1 MGAFT
6 IYAIKSAICLALLYL
21 PYTLLMRR
29 DTFHAFNR
37 VLLLGI
43 VVLSLVLPLVN
54 PLSFLP
60 QGEMIPNPIESLE
73 EEIGQQPLPFI
84 PTYSEEI
91 EEEQTLPLQPLPVR
105 AGSGHSTDASSNN
118 TRNHSTPLHRR
129 EGMGVGL
136 LWPSILVLI
145 YLIGV
150 VGLLGWKT
158 LQLIRLYRYIP
169 SNCLW
174 KDTIDGIKVYG
185 HFDEVCPFSWMNS
198 IVITDEDYRT
208 NPSVM
213 QHERAH
219 IHLHHSWDNLFVSA
233 VEVLQWFNPCIWM
246 LDYSLREVHEYEADA
261 EVLSQGVTLQNY
273 QSLLIRKAIDTSSY
287 AFANGFNHSLLKKR
301 IKMMMKRKS
310 NRWSCTKALYLLP
323 VTAVALAAFAT
334 PEFAE
339 KADAVSESEPSISSL
354 KEDIQ
359 LSLFNGEGADEPS
372 SIEDQPIEDSADVMP
387 EVENT
392 TSIKPGDM
400 ITGIVVDENDVPIQ
414 GAYIVELGDDGRVI
428 WVYGEP
434 VTEADINGHFSYR
447 IHDPAHILR
456 IGLVS
461 QGFRATNFEPYEIK
475 ATNPMPKIVLRPE
488 AGRTSPP
495 VVATGTVT
503 DTKGKPL
510 IDARIYARDE
520 NDGIIGIT
528 HPDNNGHFALRA
540 PHSIPV
546 RSMQIVCERYNTQ
559 VLQLTNEPMKIVMET
574 LEEADINRQPAIVI
588 KGKTY
593 HVNGVEFS
601 MVAVEG
607 GTFKMGGGR
616 YDFEKPVHE
625 VKLTN
630 FSICQTEVT
639 QELWEAVMGSNPSN
653 YKGLKF
659 PVENVSWDDCQTFIT
674 KLNQLTGQHFRLPT
688 EAEWEYAARGG
699 NQSNGYAYSGSNS
712 FREVGWCADNS
723 RGRTHVVA
731 TKAPNELGL
740 YDMSGNV
747 WEWCQDWGDGSYY
760 ASSPINNPTG
770 PSSGTTHIVRGGA
783 WNDQQMDCCVE
794 HRIGRKP
801 TSTSELTGFRLA
813 L

>member
-6 IYAIKSAICLALLYL
+6 VYAIKSAICLALLYL

-37 VLLLGI
+37 TLLLSI
-43 VVLSLVLPLVN
+43 VVLSLVLPLMK

-60 QGEMIPNPIESLE
+60 QGEMIPNPIERLE
-73 EEIGQQPLPFI
+73 EG
-84 PTYSEEI
+84 I
-91 EEEQTLPLQPLPVR
+91 EKMTLPLTPT
-105 AGSGHSTDASSNN
+105 HSSSSPNFPRGGEVMRMQ
-118 TRNHSTPLHRR
+118 TARVTSLEGGR
-129 EGMGVGL
+129 EVGFEEPKATIP
-136 LWPSILVLI
+136 LWPSVLVLI
-145 YLIGV
+145 YIIGV
-150 VGLLGWKT
+150 VGLLGWKI
-158 LQLIRLYRYIP
+158 LQLIRLHRYIP

-174 KDTIDGIKVYG
+174 KDTIDGITVYG

-198 IVITDEDYRT
+198 IVITDEDFRT

-219 IHLHHSWDNLFVSA
+219 IRLHHSWDNLFVSF

-246 LDYSLREVHEYEADA
+246 LDSSLREVHEYEADA
-261 EVLSQGVTLQNY
+261 EVLTQGVTLQNY
-273 QSLLIRKAIDTSSY
+273 QSLLIRKAIGTSSY
-287 AFANGFNHSLLKKR
+287 DFANGFNHSLLKKR
-301 IKMMMKRKS
+301 IKMMMKKKT

-334 PEFAE
+334 PEFEE
-339 KADAVSESEPSISSL
+339 KADAVIESNLEELMPANPTDPSL
-354 KEDIQ
+354 VALE
-359 LSLFNGEGADEPS
+359 APS
-372 SIEDQPIEDSADVMP
+372 SIDEQPIEDSADVMP

-546 RSMQIVCERYNTQ
+546 RSMQIVCDRYNTQ
-559 VLQLTNEPMKIVMET
+559 VLQLTNEPMKIAMET

-607 GTFKMGGGR
+607 GSFKMGGGR

-625 VKLTN
+625 VKLTS

-674 KLNQLTGQHFRLPT
+674 KLNQMTGQHFRLPT

-712 FREVGWCADNS
+712 FREVGWCRDNS

-783 WNDQQMDCCVE
+783 WNDQQMDCRVE

-813 L
+813 H

>member
-6 IYAIKSAICLALLYL
+6 VYAIKSAICLALLYL

-37 VLLLGI
+37 TLLLSI
-43 VVLSLVLPLVN
+43 VVLSLVFPLMK

-73 EEIGQQPLPFI
+73 EG
-84 PTYSEEI
+84 I
-91 EEEQTLPLQPLPVR
+91 EKMTLPLQPLPVR
-105 AGSGHSTDASSNN
+105 AGSNHSADASSLD
-118 TRNHSTPLHRR
+118 SDYTPPSQGG
-129 EGMGVGL
+129 EGGGSLYSPSGEVERGADVP

-145 YLIGV
+145 YIIGV
-150 VGLLGWKT
+150 VGLLGWKI

-174 KDTIDGIKVYG
+174 KDTIDGITVYG

-198 IVITDEDYRT
+198 IVITDEDFRT

-219 IHLHHSWDNLFVSA
+219 IRLHHSWDNLFVSF

-246 LDYSLREVHEYEADA
+246 LDSSLREVHEYEADA
-261 EVLSQGVTLQNY
+261 EVLTQGVTLQNY
-273 QSLLIRKAIDTSSY
+273 QSLLIRKAIGTSSY
-287 AFANGFNHSLLKKR
+287 DFANGFNHSLLKKR
-301 IKMMMKRKS
+301 IKMMMKKKT
-310 NRWSCTKALYLLP
+310 NRWSCIKALYLLP

-339 KADAVSESEPSISSL
+339 KADAVIESELKEGFISSHF
-354 KEDIQ
+354 K
-359 LSLFNGEGADEPS
+359 GEKRGSDAPS
-372 SIEDQPIEDSADVMP
+372 SIDEQPIEELADVET
-387 EVENT
+387 EVEDT
-392 TSIKPGDM
+392 PDIKSGDV
-400 ITGIVVDENDVPIQ
+400 IIGTVVDENDVPIQ

-461 QGFRATNFEPYEIK
+461 QGFRATNFVPYEIK
-475 ATNPMPKIVLRPE
+475 AANPLPKIVLRPE
-488 AGRTSPP
+488 AGRTTPP
-495 VVATGTVT
+495 VIATGTVT

-510 IDARIYARDE
+510 IDARIYAREE

-546 RSMQIVCERYNTQ
+546 RSMQIVCDRYNTQ

-588 KGKTY
+588 KGKVY
-593 HVNGVEFS
+593 NVNGVEFS
-601 MVAVEG
+601 MVSVEG
-607 GTFKMGGGR
+607 GSFKMGGGR

-625 VKLTN
+625 VKLTS

-712 FREVGWCADNS
+712 FREVGWCRDNS
-723 RGRTHVVA
+723 RDRTHVVA

-783 WNDQQMDCCVE
+783 WNDQQMDCRVE

>member
-1 MGAFT
+1 MLGAFT

-37 VLLLGI
+37 VLLLSI
-43 VVLSLVLPLVN
+43 VVLSLVMPLFK

-60 QGEMIPNPIESLE
+60 QGEMISQPIKSLE
-73 EEIGQQPLPFI
+73 EAINPL
-84 PTYSEEI
+84 SI
-91 EEEQTLPLQPLPVR
+91 EEETDGGFSSIEVETEEVFSSLESLPVK
-105 AGSGHSTDASSNN
+105 GNQGGNLQVSIEEDSGQI
-118 TRNHSTPLHRR
+118 P
-129 EGMGVGL
+129 
-136 LWPSILVLI
+136 WPTILVLI
-145 YLIGV
+145 YIIGV
-150 VGLLGWKT
+150 VVCIAWKAF
-158 LQLIRLYRYIP
+158 QLVRLYRYIP

-174 KDTIDGIKVYG
+174 KDTIDGIQVYA
-185 HFDEVCPFSWMNS
+185 HFDEVCPFSWMNT
-198 IVITDEDYRT
+198 IVITDEDFKN

-219 IHLHHSWDNLFVSA
+219 IRLHHSWDNFFVSA

-261 EVLSQGVTLQNY
+261 SVLSHGVTLQNY
-273 QSLLIRKAIDTSSY
+273 QSLLIRKAIGTSSY
-287 AFANGFNHSLLKKR
+287 AFANGFNHSLLTKR
-301 IKMMMKRKS
+301 IRMMMKSKS
-310 NRWSCTKALYLLP
+310 NRWSCTKAVYLLP
-323 VTAVALAAFAT
+323 VAAIALAAFAT
-334 PEFAE
+334 PEFTE
-339 KADAVSESEPSISSL
+339 KANAVSESVPSISSL

-359 LSLFNGEGADEPS
+359 LSLFNGEGADAPS
-372 SIEDQPIEDSADVMP
+372 SIEDQPIEDPTDDMP

-414 GAYIVELGDDGRVI
+414 GAYVVELGDDGRVI

-488 AGRTSPP
+488 AGRTAPP

-510 IDARIYARDE
+510 IDTRIYARDE

-546 RSMQIVCERYNTQ
+546 RSMQIVCDRYNAQ

-588 KGKTY
+588 KGKAY

-607 GTFKMGGGR
+607 GSFKMGGGR

-625 VKLTN
+625 VKLTS

-712 FREVGWCADNS
+712 FREVGWCRDNS

-783 WNDQQMDCCVE
+783 WNDQQMDCRVE

>member
-6 IYAIKSAICLALLYL
+6 VYAIKSAICLALLFL

-37 VLLLGI
+37 TLLLSI
-43 VVLSLVLPLVN
+43 VVLSLVLPLMK

-73 EEIGQQPLPFI
+73 EG
-84 PTYSEEI
+84 I
-91 EEEQTLPLQPLPVR
+91 EKMTLPLQPLPVR
-105 AGSGHSTDASSNN
+105 AGSNHSADASSLD
-118 TRNHSTPLHRR
+118 SDYTPPSQGG
-129 EGMGVGL
+129 EGGGSLYSPSGEVERGADVP

-145 YLIGV
+145 YIIGV
-150 VGLLGWKT
+150 VGLLGWKI

-174 KDTIDGIKVYG
+174 KDTIDGITVYG

-198 IVITDEDYRT
+198 IVITDEDFKT

-219 IHLHHSWDNLFVSA
+219 IRLHHSWDNLFVSF

-246 LDYSLREVHEYEADA
+246 LDSSLREVHEYEADA
-261 EVLSQGVTLQNY
+261 EVLTQGVTLQNY
-273 QSLLIRKAIDTSSY
+273 QSLLIRKAIGTSSY
-287 AFANGFNHSLLKKR
+287 DFANGFNHSLLKKR
-301 IKMMMKRKS
+301 IKMMMKKKT
-310 NRWSCTKALYLLP
+310 NRWSCIKALYLLP

-339 KADAVSESEPSISSL
+339 KADAVIESELKEGFISSHF
-354 KEDIQ
+354 K
-359 LSLFNGEGADEPS
+359 GEKRGADAPS
-372 SIEDQPIEDSADVMP
+372 SIEDQPIEDPTDDMP

-488 AGRTSPP
+488 AGRTAPP

-503 DTKGKPL
+503 DTKGNTLK
-510 IDARIYARDE
+510 DARIYARDE

-546 RSMQIVCERYNTQ
+546 RSMQIVCDRYNTQ

-588 KGKTY
+588 KGKVY
-593 HVNGVEFS
+593 QVNGVEFS

-607 GTFKMGGGR
+607 GSFKMGGGR

-625 VKLTN
+625 VKLTS

-712 FREVGWCADNS
+712 FREVGWCRDNS

-731 TKAPNELGL
+731 TKTPNELGL

-783 WNDQQMDCCVE
+783 WNDQQMDCRVE

-813 L
+813 H

>member
-219 IHLHHSWDNLFVSA
+219 IRLHHSWDNLFVSA

-261 EVLSQGVTLQNY
+261 EVLTQGVTLQNY

-287 AFANGFNHSLLKKR
+287 AFANGFNHSLLKRR
-301 IKMMMKRKS
+301 IKMMMKKKT

-339 KADAVSESEPSISSL
+339 KADAFSQSNLEELMPEKLTDPSL
-354 KEDIQ
+354 VALE
-359 LSLFNGEGADEPS
+359 EPS
-372 SIEDQPIEDSADVMP
+372 SIDEQPAEEPLVASEDTPDIKSGDV
-387 EVENT
+387 
-392 TSIKPGDM
+392 
-400 ITGIVVDENDVPIQ
+400 ITGTVVDENGVPIQ
-414 GAYIVELGDDGRVI
+414 AAHITEFDDDGKYI
-428 WVYGEP
+428 AGADTHIE
-434 VTEADINGHFSYR
+434 TDINGHFSYK
-447 IHDPAHILR
+447 IHDPAHLLR
-456 IGLVS
+456 IGFVS
-461 QGFRATNFEPYEIK
+461 QGLRAAKFEPQEIK
-475 ATNPMPKIVLRPE
+475 ATSPSLKVVLKPE
-488 AGRTSPP
+488 PGRTTPP

-503 DTKGKPL
+503 DTEGNPME
-510 IDARIYARDE
+510 YARVLAYNELGDIT
-520 NDGIIGIT
+520 GLT
-528 HPDNNGHFALRA
+528 HPDNNGHFSLRA
-540 PHSIPV
+540 MNSFPV
-546 RSMQIVCERYNTQ
+546 RTIQIVCDGYTTQ
-559 VLQLTNEPMKIVMET
+559 TYPPTNEPMKIVMQT
-574 LEEADINRQPAIVI
+574 LQEADLARQPEITV
-588 KGKTY
+588 KGKVY
-593 HVNGVEFS
+593 QVNGVEFS

-607 GTFKMGGGR
+607 GPFMMGGGIHE
-616 YDFEKPVHE
+616 FEKPVHRVE
-625 VKLTN
+625 LN
-630 FSICQTEVT
+630 SFSICQTEVT

-653 YKGLKF
+653 FKGLNMKL
-659 PVENVSWDDCQTFIT
+659 PVENVSWNDCQSFIT
-674 KLNQLTGQHFRLPT
+674 KLNQMTGQHFRLPT

-699 NQSNGYAYSGSNS
+699 NQRKGYIYSGSNRLS
-712 FREVGWCADNS
+712 DVGWSIYNNY
-723 RGRTHVVA
+723 GRTHVVA
-731 TKAPNELGL
+731 TKYPNELGL

-747 WEWCQDWGDGSYY
+747 WEWCQDWIDASYY
-760 ASSPINNPTG
+760 ASSPIDNPTG
-770 PSSGTTHIVRGGA
+770 PSSGTARVKRGGA
-783 WNDQQMDCCVE
+783 WGYEEECRVDCRV
-794 HRIGRKP
+794 GSKP
-801 TSTSELTGFRLA
+801 MNADEKTGFRLA
-813 L
+813 Q

>member
-1 MGAFT
+1 MGALT
-6 IYAIKSAICLALLYL
+6 IYAIKSALCLALLYL

-37 VLLLGI
+37 VLLLCI
-43 VVLSLVLPLVN
+43 VVLSLVLPLFK
-54 PLSFLP
+54 PLAYLS
-60 QGEMIPNPIESLE
+60 QAEIISYPIESLE
-73 EEIGQQPLPFI
+73 EAINPHPIEVSPIESLPMNGEIVGGFSPINGETEGAFSPLDG
-84 PTYSEEI
+84 ERVGEL
-91 EEEQTLPLQPLPVR
+91 EV
-105 AGSGHSTDASSNN
+105 
-118 TRNHSTPLHRR
+118 TP
-129 EGMGVGL
+129 EGVF
-136 LWPSILVLI
+136 WPSILVLI
-145 YLIGV
+145 YL
-150 VGLLGWKT
+150 VGIVACIAWKT
-158 LQLIRLYRYIP
+158 FQLIRLYRYIP

-174 KDTIDGIKVYG
+174 KDTIDGIKVYA
-185 HFDEVCPFSWMNS
+185 HFDEVCPFSWMNT
-198 IVITDEDYRT
+198 IVITDEDFKN

-219 IHLHHSWDNLFVSA
+219 IRLHHSWDNLFVSA

-246 LDYSLREVHEYEADA
+246 LDSSLREVHEYEADA
-261 EVLSQGVTLQNY
+261 EVLNQGVTLPDY
-273 QSLLIRKAIDTSSY
+273 QRLLIRKAIDASSY

-301 IKMMMKRKS
+301 IKMMMKKRS
-310 NRWSCTKALYLLP
+310 NRWSCTKAVYLLP
-323 VTAVALAAFAT
+323 VAAVALAAFAT
-334 PEFAE
+334 PEFTE
-339 KADAVSESEPSISSL
+339 KADAISESNLDDLIPVETNTKGEVALP
-354 KEDIQ
+354 
-359 LSLFNGEGADEPS
+359 FEGAEVS
-372 SIEDQPIEDSADVMP
+372 SSVEEQPIEELA
-387 EVENT
+387 VENT
-392 TSIKPGDM
+392 PDIKSGDV

-601 MVAVEG
+601 MVSVEG

>member
-6 IYAIKSAICLALLYL
+6 VYAIKSAICLALLFL

-37 VLLLGI
+37 TLLLSI
-43 VVLSLVLPLVN
+43 VVLSLVLPLMK

-73 EEIGQQPLPFI
+73 EG
-84 PTYSEEI
+84 I
-91 EEEQTLPLQPLPVR
+91 EKMTLPLQPLPVR
-105 AGSGHSTDASSNN
+105 AGSNHSADASSLD
-118 TRNHSTPLHRR
+118 SDYTPPSQGG
-129 EGMGVGL
+129 EGGGSLYSPSGEVERGADVP

-145 YLIGV
+145 YIIGV
-150 VGLLGWKT
+150 VGLLGWKI

-174 KDTIDGIKVYG
+174 KDTIDGITVYG

-198 IVITDEDYRT
+198 IVITDEDFRT

-219 IHLHHSWDNLFVSA
+219 IRLHHSWDNLFVSF

-246 LDYSLREVHEYEADA
+246 LDSSLREVHEYEADA
-261 EVLSQGVTLQNY
+261 EVLTQGVTLQNY
-273 QSLLIRKAIDTSSY
+273 QSLLIRKAIGTSSY
-287 AFANGFNHSLLKKR
+287 DFANGFNHSLLKKR
-301 IKMMMKRKS
+301 IKMMMKKKT
-310 NRWSCTKALYLLP
+310 NRWSCIKALYLLP

-339 KADAVSESEPSISSL
+339 KADAVIESELKEGFISSHF
-354 KEDIQ
+354 K
-359 LSLFNGEGADEPS
+359 GEKRGADAPS
-372 SIEDQPIEDSADVMP
+372 SIEDQPIEDPTDDMP

-488 AGRTSPP
+488 AGRTAPP

-503 DTKGKPL
+503 DTKGNTLK
-510 IDARIYARDE
+510 DARIYARDE

-546 RSMQIVCERYNTQ
+546 RSMQIVCDRYNAQ

-588 KGKTY
+588 KGKVY
-593 HVNGVEFS
+593 QVNGVEFS

-607 GTFKMGGGR
+607 GSFKMGGGR

-625 VKLTN
+625 VKLTS

-712 FREVGWCADNS
+712 FREVGWCRDNS

-731 TKAPNELGL
+731 TKTPNELGL

-783 WNDQQMDCCVE
+783 WNDQQMDCRVE

-813 L
+813 H

>member
-1 MGAFT
+1 MLGAFT
-6 IYAIKSAICLALLYL
+6 IYAIKSAICLVLLYL

-37 VLLLGI
+37 VLLLSI
-43 VVLSLVLPLVN
+43 VAFSLVLPLIN
-54 PLSFLP
+54 IPLSPLK
-60 QGEMIPNPIESLE
+60 GDSERMIETTFPIVG
-73 EEIGQQPLPFI
+73 I
-84 PTYSEEI
+84 SEEI
-91 EEEQTLPLQPLPVR
+91 EEVFYSIPSEV
-105 AGSGHSTDASSNN
+105 SS
-118 TRNHSTPLHRR
+118 P
-129 EGMGVGL
+129 EVGL
-136 LWPSILVLI
+136 EASVEEPEAVVPIWPSILILI
-145 YLIGV
+145 YIIGV
-150 VGLLGWKT
+150 GVCIAWKAF
-158 LQLIRLYRYIP
+158 QLVRLYRYIP

-174 KDTIDGIKVYG
+174 KDTIDGIQVYA
-185 HFDEVCPFSWMNS
+185 HFDEVCPFSWMNTV
-198 IVITDEDYRT
+198 VITDEDFKN

-219 IHLHHSWDNLFVSA
+219 IRLHHSWDNLFVSF

-261 EVLSQGVTLQNY
+261 NVLSHGVTLQNY
-273 QSLLIRKAIDTSSY
+273 QSLLIRKAIGTSSY
-287 AFANGFNHSLLKKR
+287 AFANGFNHSLLTKR
-301 IKMMMKRKS
+301 IRMMMKRKS
-310 NRWSCTKALYLLP
+310 NRWSCTKAVYLLP
-323 VTAVALAAFAT
+323 VAAIALAAFAT
-334 PEFAE
+334 PEFTE
-339 KADAVSESEPSISSL
+339 KANAVSESVPSISSL

-359 LSLFNGEGADEPS
+359 LSLFNGEGADAPS
-372 SIEDQPIEDSADVMP
+372 SIEDQPIEDPTDDMP

-488 AGRTSPP
+488 AGRTAPP

-546 RSMQIVCERYNTQ
+546 RSMQIVCDRYNAQ

-607 GTFKMGGGR
+607 GSFKMGGGR

-625 VKLTN
+625 VKLTS

-783 WNDQQMDCCVE
+783 WNDQQMDCRVE

-801 TSTSELTGFRLA
+801 TSISELTGFRLA
-813 L
+813 H

>member
-1 MGAFT
+1 MGAIT

-37 VLLLGI
+37 VLLLSI
-43 VVLSLVLPLVN
+43 VVLSLVLPLFK

-73 EEIGQQPLPFI
+73 KNLQHSL
-84 PTYSEEI
+84 TYRVESEE
-91 EEEQTLPLQPLPVR
+91 ELTL
-105 AGSGHSTDASSNN
+105 TNN
-118 TRNHSTPLHRR
+118 TPSPNLTQGGETIRMETTIVTSPSGEVERGAG
-129 EGMGVGL
+129 EPI
-136 LWPSILVLI
+136 WPSILILI
-145 YLIGV
+145 YIIGV
-150 VGLLGWKT
+150 VVCIAWKT
-158 LQLIRLYRYIP
+158 FQLVRLYRYIP

-174 KDTIDGIKVYG
+174 KDTIDGIQVYA
-185 HFDEVCPFSWMNS
+185 HFDDVCPFSWMNTV
-198 IVITDEDYRT
+198 VITDEDFKN

-219 IHLHHSWDNLFVSA
+219 IRLHHSWDNLFVSF

-261 EVLSQGVTLQNY
+261 SVLSHGVTLQNY
-273 QSLLIRKAIDTSSY
+273 QSLLIRKAIGTSSY
-287 AFANGFNHSLLKKR
+287 AFANGFNHSLLTKR
-301 IKMMMKRKS
+301 IRMMMKRKS
-310 NRWSCTKALYLLP
+310 NRWSCTKAVYLLP

-339 KADAVSESEPSISSL
+339 KADAVIESEL
-354 KEDIQ
+354 KEDFI
-359 LSLFNGEGADEPS
+359 SSPFKGDKRGADAPS

-461 QGFRATNFEPYEIK
+461 QGFRATNFVPYEIK
-475 ATNPMPKIVLRPE
+475 AANPLPKIVLRPE
-488 AGRTSPP
+488 AGRTTPP
-495 VVATGTVT
+495 VIATGTVT

-510 IDARIYARDE
+510 IDARIYAREE

-546 RSMQIVCERYNTQ
+546 RSMQIVCDRYNTQ

-588 KGKTY
+588 KGKVY
-593 HVNGVEFS
+593 NVNGVEFS
-601 MVAVEG
+601 MVSVEG
-607 GTFKMGGGR
+607 GSFKMGGGR

-712 FREVGWCADNS
+712 FREVGWCRDNS

-783 WNDQQMDCCVE
+783 WNDQQMDCRVE

-813 L
+813 H